1 MVRFEIEITAVIL
14 QVLGKKLLGD
24 NIRSRSRSEESLGI
38 SRLHDEPQDPVIIPL
53 AALAPD
59 VLRGIVESFVLREG
73 TDYGAQEFSLE
84 QKVAHVMRQL
94 QRHEV
99 QIMFDPTSN
108 TVDLITGAARVQPA
122 R

>member
-1 MVRFEIEITAVIL
+1 L
-14 QVLGKKLLGD
+14 D
-24 NIRSRSRSEESLGI
+24 NK
-38 SRLHDEPQDPVIIPL
+38 PPDPVMIPH

-94 QRHEV
+94 QRREA
-99 QIMFDPTSN
+99 QIIFDPISN
-108 TVDLITGAARVQPA
+108 TVDLIASAATVLPR